1 MPIESTSVGLSSFTS
16 DVEMKN
22 LVISSTDIEIF
33 SEPKQYKQQLLS
45 LIKNARRRI
54 YITSL
59 YLQDDEAGREIL
71 HALYKAKEITPELDI
86 NVFVDF
92 HRGQRGLIGE
102 KESLGNRALYLELA
116 QQYNQT
122 ISIYGIAV
130 KRKELFGVLHL
141 KGMVFDDD
149 LFYTGASINDIYMQQ
164 GNRYRLDRY
173 YLIDSSALTN
183 RFCQYLRNTFIDSH
197 LAPLLNEQALPNPV
211 QQKQNVLALKVLLK
225 KSTYPLCS
233 VSNNSHSSVI
243 TNPITITPLIGFGRR
258 KNQLNKAI
266 RQTIKNTQQKLII
279 FTPYFN
285 LPPVLAKD
293 VINALKRGVNITLVV
308 GDKTA
313 NDFYIAD
320 ETAFSTIGIVPYIY
334 EMLLKRF
341 VKRYQSFVDKRLLNI
356 HLWQHNDNSFHLK
369 GIISDERFHL
379 LTGSNLNP
387 RAWALDLENG
397 LLLDDPSHGM
407 MDKVIPEINSIMV
420 HTRKINHFSEIDT
433 INDYPLKP
441 KKLLNKI
448 RFSQI
453 DRILKRF
460 L

>member
-1 MPIESTSVGLSSFTS
+1 
-16 DVEMKN
+16 MKN

-45 LIKNARRRI
+45 LIANAQRRI
-54 YITSL
+54 YITAL

-102 KESLGNRALYLELA
+102 KESLGNRALYLKLA
-116 QQYNQT
+116 QENHQK

-141 KGMVFDDD
+141 KGMVFDDA
-149 LFYTGASINDIYMQQ
+149 LFYTGASINDIYLHQ

-173 YLIDSSALTN
+173 YQIDSSALTN
-183 RFCQYLRNTFIDSH
+183 RFCQYLRSTFVDSK
-197 LAPLLNEQALPNPV
+197 LAPLLNEQNLPTPLE
-211 QQKQNVLALKVLLK
+211 QKHNILALKALLK
-225 KSTYPLCS
+225 KVNYPLCS
-233 VSNNSHSSVI
+233 VSNNTRSSVI
-243 TNPITITPLIGFGRR
+243 ANPITITPLIGFGRR
-258 KNQLNKAI
+258 KNLLNKMI
-266 RQTIKNTQQKLII
+266 RQTIRKSKQTLVI

-285 LPPVLAKD
+285 LPKVLAKD
-293 VINALKRGVNITLVV
+293 VISALKRGVTITLVV

-341 VKRYQSFVDKRLLNI
+341 VKRYQNYIDKGLLNI
-356 HLWQHNDNSFHLK
+356 HLWQHDDNSFHLK
-369 GIISDERFHL
+369 GIISDDRYHL

-397 LLLDDPSHGM
+397 LLLDDPSRELM
-407 MDKVIPEINSIMV
+407 TKVNPEINHIME
-420 HTRKINHFSEIDT
+420 HTRKINHFNEIEDL
-433 INDYPLKP
+433 NDYPIKP

>member
-1 MPIESTSVGLSSFTS
+1 
-16 DVEMKN
+16 MKN

-45 LIKNARRRI
+45 LIANAQRRI
-54 YITSL
+54 YITAL

-102 KESLGNRALYLELA
+102 KESLGNRALYLKLTQENH
-116 QQYNQT
+116 QK

-141 KGMVFDDD
+141 KGMVFDDA
-149 LFYTGASINDIYMQQ
+149 LFYTGASINDIYLHQ

-173 YLIDSSALTN
+173 YQIDSSALTN
-183 RFCQYLRNTFIDSH
+183 RFCQYLRSTFVDSK
-197 LAPLLNEQALPNPV
+197 LAPLLNEQNLPTPLE
-211 QQKQNVLALKVLLK
+211 QKHNILALKALLK
-225 KSTYPLCS
+225 KVNYPLCS
-233 VSNNSHSSVI
+233 VSNNTRSSVI
-243 TNPITITPLIGFGRR
+243 ANPITITPLIGFGRR
-258 KNQLNKAI
+258 KNLLNKMI
-266 RQTIKNTQQKLII
+266 RQTIRKSKQTLVI

-285 LPPVLAKD
+285 LPKVLAKD
-293 VINALKRGVNITLVV
+293 VISALKRGVTITLVV

-341 VKRYQSFVDKRLLNI
+341 VKRYQNYIDKGLLNI
-356 HLWQHNDNSFHLK
+356 HLWQHDDNSFHLK
-369 GIISDERFHL
+369 GIISDDRYHL

-397 LLLDDPSHGM
+397 LLLDDPSRELM
-407 MDKVIPEINSIMV
+407 TKVNPEINHIME
-420 HTRKINHFSEIDT
+420 HTRKINHFNEIENL
-433 INDYPLKP
+433 NDYPIKP

>member
-1 MPIESTSVGLSSFTS
+1 M
-16 DVEMKN
+16 
-22 LVISSTDIEIF
+22 ISSTDIEIF
-33 SEPKQYKQQLLS
+33 SDPKQYKQQLLT
-45 LIKNARRRI
+45 LIANARQRI
-54 YITSL
+54 YITAL

-102 KESLGNRALYLELA
+102 KESLGNRAIYLKLA
-116 QQYNQT
+116 QQYT
-122 ISIYGIAV
+122 HKISIYGIAV

-173 YLIDSSALTN
+173 YQINSAALSN
-183 RFCQYLRNTFIDSH
+183 RFCQYLRNTFIDSN
-197 LAPLLNEQALPNPV
+197 LAPLLNVQSLPGPIT
-211 QQKQNVLALKVLLK
+211 QKQNIIALKVLLK
-225 KSTYPLCS
+225 KSSYPLCS
-233 VSNNSHSSVI
+233 VSNNNHLNIV

-258 KNQLNKAI
+258 KNQLNKVI
-266 RQTIKNTQQKLII
+266 RQTIKSTQKKLII

-293 VINALKRGVNITLVV
+293 VINALKRGVSITLVV

-320 ETAFSTIGIVPYIY
+320 EASFSTIGIVPYIY

-341 VKRYQSFVDKRLLNI
+341 VKRYQNFVDKGLLNI
-356 HLWQHNDNSFHLK
+356 HLWKHDDNSFHLK
-369 GIISDERFHL
+369 GIISDERYHL

-397 LLLDDPSHGM
+397 LLFDDPSHELM
-407 MDKVIPEINSIMV
+407 TKVTPEISSIMQ
-420 HTRKINHFSEIDT
+420 HTHKIHHFTEIQT
-433 INDYPLKP
+433 LNDYPIKP